1 MSAPRSKETI
11 AKQQI
16 YVSNEG
22 SDDND
27 GLSPENPI
35 KSLKRLYALW
45 SDDGLVLMEGG
56 VTLVRIVDEMVVAT
70 RNRANK

>member
-35 KSLKRLYALW
+35 KSLKRLCALW

-56 VTLVRIVDEMVVAT
+56 VTLVRIVDEMVVAART
-70 RNRANK
+70 RANK

>member
-1 MSAPRSKETI
+1 MSAPRSKETL

-35 KSLKRLYALW
+35 KSLKRLCALW

-70 RNRANK
+70 RTRANK